1 MPNHTPVFVEQRVL
15 ACARATPTSGPS
27 ASPPSSLAPSGVAS
41 SCRPTGSTGC
51 SSDTGLIP
59 RPSASPSLPG
69 PQRRPS
75 PRTRRAPRGAPPR
88 RRPPRPARANGLLL
102 HRAPVGHQGRRVAI
116 HGDRR
121 RLLIHVDRDPRHP
134 RNPSARY
141 ISALARRVAQ
151 DLARRGW
158 RLEKVM
164 TDNASEF
171 RSSEFTTAS
180 ERLHGHHVFIR
191 AGRPQT
197 NGCVERVQRT
207 ILQEMLAS
215 RLRPLPD
222 TEADRVEA
230 RP

>member
-1 MPNHTPVFVEQRVL
+1 MDCFYIGRL
-15 ACARATPTSGPS
+15 SGIRD
-27 ASPPSSLAPSGVAS
+27 AAWQYTAIDVAS
-41 SCRPTGSTGC
+41 SYMW
-51 SSDTGLIP
+51 
-59 RPSASPSLPG
+59 AE
-69 PQRRPS
+69 
-75 PRTRRAPRGAPPR
+75 
-88 RRPPRPARANGLLL
+88 
-102 HRAPVGHQGRRVAI
+102 
-116 HGDRR
+116 
-121 RLLIHVDRDPRHP
+121 IHVTP
-134 RNPSARY
+134 RNPSARN